1 MLKIKNKTRVVLFFC
16 LKCLYGFCLFIR
28 LVYDMINLSIEGVDN
43 MRIATSVLDCKNR
56 IDGVRVLNGT
66 NISYIHIDVMD
77 GKFVPS
83 VQFDNMGEIEEINRV
98 SNYPLD
104 VHLMVD
110 KPLDYI
116 KNLGDMN
123 IEFITIHLE
132 IADDKR
138 KIFSEIR
145 KLGYKVGLSIKP
157 NTDIKE
163 IEKYLDEIDL
173 VLLMSVEPG
182 LGGQKFID
190 NTVNRIKELKQL
202 INKSNHNILIEVD
215 GGINNETIT
224 KLESVDIAV
233 VGSYITKSDD
243 YNKRLEELIEI
254 LKNKDTGVIN
264 VKNGKHDKFVSKILI
279 GIGIILIFG
288 AGCLEI
294 ASTDFI
300 FSFYSHPYIF
310 LVGFLCLAVGMFM
323 HPIYQL
329 QKEEKIKGK
338 VLNKKRVLYTLLL
351 VISILIFLF
360 IAIFSICMNGL
371 ALGSIIIVLYWPI
384 LFLCLLFSSVSIVKL
399 NEIKRLSS
407 E

>member
-1 MLKIKNKTRVVLFFC
+1 
-16 LKCLYGFCLFIR
+16 
-28 LVYDMINLSIEGVDN
+28 

-243 YNKRLEELIEI
+243 YNKRLEELMEI

>member
-1 MLKIKNKTRVVLFFC
+1 
-16 LKCLYGFCLFIR
+16 
-28 LVYDMINLSIEGVDN
+28 MINLSIEGVDN